1 MHNSHIDAE
10 NKLTLDA
17 DNKLNI
23 YSLMGIMVG
32 LPSPSGSEK
41 DLQLNFGKNMTV
53 QVEMKAP
60 HLPAEW
66 HMQSGIQLT
75 WPHAD
80 TDWAYM
86 LAEVQEC
93 FINIAREIAKRELLL
108 IVTPEPEEV
117 KKQIAATVNMNNVRF
132 LECATNDT
140 WARDH
145 GAITMIDTDTPSLLD
160 FTFNGWGLKFAS
172 ELDNQIT
179 KHAVEAGALKG
190 QYIDHLDFVLEGGSI
205 ESDGMGTLLTTSEC
219 LLSPQRNG
227 RLNQVEIEEYLK
239 STFHLQK
246 VLWLDH
252 GYLAGDDTDS
262 HIDTLARFCST
273 DTIAYVKCEN
283 KEDEHYEALL
293 AMEKQLKTFRTL
305 AGEPYR
311 LLALPMADKIE
322 EDGERLPA
330 TYANFLIMND
340 VILYPTYNQPAN
352 DKKAGEVLQQAF
364 PNHQII
370 GIDCRALIKQHG
382 SLHCVTMQY
391 PLGVIKES

>member
-1 MHNSHIDAE
+1 
-10 NKLTLDA
+10 
-17 DNKLNI
+17 
-23 YSLMGIMVG
+23 MGIMVG

-53 QVEMKAP
+53 QVEMRAP
-60 HLPAEW
+60 YLPAEW
-66 HMQSGIQLT
+66 HTQSGIQLT
-75 WPHAD
+75 WPHAG

-86 LAEVQEC
+86 LEEVQQC
-93 FINIAREIAKRELLL
+93 FINIAQEIAKRELLL
-108 IVTPEPEEV
+108 IVTPEPEKV
-117 KKQIAATVNMNNVRF
+117 KQQITATVNMNNVRF
-132 LECATNDT
+132 LQCATNDT

-145 GAITMIDTDTPSLLD
+145 GAITMIDTGTPSLLD
-160 FTFNGWGLKFAS
+160 FAFNGWGLKYAS

-179 KHAVEAGALKG
+179 RQAVETGALNG
-190 QYIDHLDFVLEGGSI
+190 QYVNRLDFILEGGSI

-219 LLSPQRNG
+219 LLSSNRNE
-227 RLNQVEIEEYLK
+227 RLNQVEIEDYLK
-239 STFHLQK
+239 SVFHLQQ

-273 DTIAYVKCEN
+273 DTIAYVKCED
-283 KEDEHYEALL
+283 KEDEHYGALH
-293 AMEKQLKTFRTL
+293 AMEEQLKTFRTL
-305 AGEPYR
+305 AGAPYR

-330 TYANFLIMND
+330 TYANFLILND
-340 VILYPTYNQPAN
+340 AILYPTYNQPQN

-364 PNHQII
+364 PGRQIV

-391 PLGVIKES
+391 PTGIIK